1 MTSDTLFN
9 VSGDSAWPLVSTF
22 SVGDNC
28 HVLHEG
34 DAATLLG
41 QIPNESVDL
50 IISSPPYN
58 IGKEY
63 EQKESLDNYLEAQLG
78 IAEDLVRVLAPTGS
92 LCWQVGNFVRKGEIV
107 PLDIAYYQIFN
118 RLGLK
123 LRNRIV
129 WTFNHGLHA
138 SKRFSGRYEMILWFT
153 KSDTYTFNLDAVR
166 VPSKYPGKTH
176 FKGPNKG
183 KPSGNPLGKNPSD
196 IWKIVAQ
203 DWESEIWEIPNCK
216 SNHPEKTTHPCQYPI
231 ELVQRCLLA
240 LTDEDDVV
248 LDPFAGA
255 GTTLLAAALSSRR
268 GIGAEWTPEYC
279 ELIKER
285 FAALSAGNLR
295 VRRLGTPIYK
305 PTGREQVTQRPTEW
319 R

>member
-9 VSGDSAWPLVSTF
+9 VSGDSGWPLVSTF
-22 SVGDNC
+22 SVGDNR

-41 QIPNESVDL
+41 QIPSGSVDL

-92 LCWQVGNFVRKGEIV
+92 LCWQVGNFVRKGEIM

-153 KSDTYTFNLDAVR
+153 KSDTYKFNLDSVR

-176 FKGPNKG
+176 FRGPNKG

-196 IWKIVAQ
+196 IWKIIAQ
-203 DWESEIWEIPNCK
+203 NWESEIWEIPNCK
-216 SNHPEKTTHPCQYPI
+216 ANHPEKTTHPCQYPI
-231 ELVQRCLLA
+231 ELVQRCVLA

-255 GTTLLAAALSSRR
+255 GTTLLAAAISNRR

-279 ELIKER
+279 ELVRGR
-285 FAALSAGNLR
+285 FAELSAGNLR
-295 VRRLGTPIYK
+295 IRKLGTPVHK